1 MRLYEISLF
10 FISNQKTIYDFLLS
24 FILVGYQHYD
34 YYYIM
39 ILWFIQ
45 IHEWEGR
52 GVTVN
57 VKFKIE
63 DNAGLFL
70 STIRTSRC
78 MHLPSSLGTL
88 YA

>member
-1 MRLYEISLF
+1 MI
-10 FISNQKTIYDFLLS
+10 II
-24 FILVGYQHYD
+24 
-34 YYYIM
+34 

-78 MHLPSSLGTL
+78 MHLPSSLGAL